1 MPHYCTLFV
10 RSDRERDAEELFQA
24 DALELLDVEDSLSPL
39 RIASAERMRSAGF
52 IMRSDLPRFRWCL
65 DTNGRFEE
73 DTFDLLAHVSW
84 LLAQLKPSV
93 SLADA
98 RTRGVES
105 FLSLFYAGNGTGGGP
120 YISQELAEL
129 LVRREIAMQVGFYYE
144 DSDAV

>member
-10 RSDRERDAEELFQA
+10 RSDREREAEELVQA
-24 DALELLDVEDSLSPL
+24 HALELLEVEDNLSPM
-39 RIASAERMRSAGF
+39 RIASAERMRAAGF
-52 IMRSDLPRFRWCL
+52 VMRSDLPRFTWYL
-65 DTNGRFEE
+65 DTNHRFEE
-73 DTFDLLAHVSW
+73 DTFDLFTHVSW

-120 YISQELAEL
+120 YISQEVAEL
-129 LVRREIAMQVGFYYE
+129 LVRRELAMQVGFYYE
-144 DSDAV
+144 ESDAV